1 MQACDGRPDAL
12 SAARVLLVGLGGLG
26 SPAALALAEAGV
38 GTLGLV
44 DPDRVELSNLPRQLL
59 YDERDVGRRKVDAA
73 RARLARTHPG
83 LRIETRAAR
92 FTASSAAWLSGFDV
106 VLDGTDAAP
115 VKLALN
121 DAAVATGVPLV
132 HAGAS
137 GFRAQLLTVLPGRS
151 ACLRCLFEDGG
162 AADDEPACT
171 AAGILGPVVAL
182 AGGLAAAEAL
192 RLLAGA
198 PALFAD
204 RLLTIDARAGTW
216 RSVSLARNPAC
227 AACGGTPAHTAAP
240 RSAAR

>member
-12 SAARVLLVGLGGLG
+12 SAARVLLVGVGGLG

-59 YDERDVGRRKVDAA
+59 YDEQDVGRRKVDAA
-73 RARLARTHPG
+73 RARLAREHPA

-92 FTASSAAWLSGFDV
+92 FAASSAAWLSEFDV
-106 VLDGTDAAP
+106 VLDGTDGAA

-137 GFRAQLLTVLPGRS
+137 GLRAQLLTVLPGRS
-151 ACLRCLFEDGG
+151 ACLRCLFEDGS
-162 AADDEPACT
+162 AAEDEPACT

-192 RLLAGA
+192 RLLTGA

-216 RSVSLARNPAC
+216 RSVPLARNPGC
-227 AACGGTPAHTAAP
+227 AACGGTPARAAAP

>member
-1 MQACDGRPDAL
+1 MPFRRRGCSSSG
-12 SAARVLLVGLGGLG
+12 SAAWDRLQRSRWRKPGSERLG
-26 SPAALALAEAGV
+26 SSTRTGSSCRTSPASFSTTSVTSG
-38 GTLGLV
+38 G
-44 DPDRVELSNLPRQLL
+44 
-59 YDERDVGRRKVDAA
+59 GRSTRPG
-73 RARLARTHPG
+73 RAHPG
-83 LRIETRAAR
+83 LRVETRAAR
-92 FTASSAAWLSGFDV
+92 FAASSAAWLSGFDV
-106 VLDGTDAAP
+106 VLDGTDSAAA
-115 VKLALN
+115 KLALN

-137 GFRAQLLTVLPGRS
+137 GFCAQLLTVLPGRS
-151 ACLRCLFEDGG
+151 ACLRCLFEDGS

-192 RLLAGA
+192 RVLAGA
-198 PALFAD
+198 SPLFAD

-216 RSVSLARNPAC
+216 RSVSLARHPAC